1 MFEIRLIISL
11 NMLLLSASCS
21 IAELCPTLCET
32 MNCSMP
38 NFPVLHYLLEFA
50 QTHVHWWCHPT
61 ISSSVTPFSSCPQS
75 FPASIFSNE
84 SALHIR
90 WPKYWHFSISPS
102 NEYSELMSFRIDWFD
117 LLGVQGSLR
126 TLVQQNNLKASI
138 LWCSAFF
145 YGSTLTSVHDYQKT
159 IALTI
164 QTFVGK
170 MMSLFFNMLSR
181 FVTVFLPRS
190 KCLSISWL

>member
-1 MFEIRLIISL
+1 MFEIRLISSL

-102 NEYSELMSFRIDWFD
+102 NEYSELISFRIDWFD

-138 LWCSAFF
+138 LWCSVFF
-145 YGSTLTSVHDYQKT
+145 MVQFSATVHGYWKNHSFDYT
-159 IALTI
+159 DL
-164 QTFVGK
+164 
-170 MMSLFFNMLSR
+170 
-181 FVTVFLPRS
+181 
-190 KCLSISWL
+190 CW